1 MQRSVFE
8 TILGAV
14 VLLIAA
20 GFLFMAYQKTDMG
33 APAEGYRVIASFSS
47 ADGLKPGV
55 DVRVAGVKVGNVAK
69 LKLDGASYQALATLQ
84 LNNGV
89 KIPTDSVAQIASD
102 GLLGGKFI
110 NLQIGGADD
119 NIPPNG
125 KFEYTTAAAN
135 LEALLGQAI
144 FSRQGGNGGD
154 SAAPPPAAAPASTP
168 AAQAPVMPTANPT
181 APVAAPATSPTE
193 ATPTTV
199 QP

>member
-14 VLLIAA
+14 VLLIAIA
-20 GFLFMAYQKTDMG
+20 FMVMAYQKTDMG
-33 APAEGYRVIASFSS
+33 QPAEGYRVIASFSS
-47 ADGLKPGV
+47 ADGLKPGA

-69 LKLDGASYQALATLQ
+69 LKLDGATYQAIATLQ

-89 KIPTDSVAQIASD
+89 KVPVDSVAQIASD

-110 NLQIGGADD
+110 ALQIGADEN
-119 NIPPNG
+119 NIPVGG
-125 KFEYTTAAAN
+125 KFEYTQAAAN

-144 FSRQGGNGGD
+144 FSRNGGGNDTSGSATAPAPGTAPAVAPTAATPPID
-154 SAAPPPAAAPASTP
+154 AAPT
-168 AAQAPVMPTANPT
+168 T
-181 APVAAPATSPTE
+181 APVVEPTPEQAPA
-193 ATPTTV
+193 